1 MNIKELQL
9 PIVALFCMFICLS
22 QIAIILFLYRRL
34 TESNTRPEIN
44 LCYQR
49 IILSLFFELIPIKN
63 YYFCT

>member
-9 PIVALFCMFICLS
+9 PIVALFCMFICLF